1 MSGCGFEMESFGVTL
16 ESLED
21 LYHQNKNLLVGFML
35 QTMSI
40 YDDTNPLNSL
50 DFKVKTISF
59 NSRNNCFSFHSKS
72 SVQTNVILLKK
83 IHSNLGHV
91 QKKRKQPHLSMK
103 KKKIRRKSKK
113 QKSHVSSLYFQ
124 EAKVF
129 FCVSTMMSSR
139 HYVVPHDFILDQ
151 YHSTVHITILHAL
164 VCKVRNLLIEY
175 GGRK

>member
-83 IHSNLGHV
+83 KSIQILAMY
-91 QKKRKQPHLSMK
+91 KKEKKTTTSIYEEKEDK
-103 KKKIRRKSKK
+103 KKK
-113 QKSHVSSLYFQ
+113 QKAKIPCVIFVFSGSQSIFLRLYYDVVSSLRR
-124 EAKVF
+124 A
-129 FCVSTMMSSR
+129 T
-139 HYVVPHDFILDQ
+139 
-151 YHSTVHITILHAL
+151 
-164 VCKVRNLLIEY
+164 
-175 GGRK
+175 

>member
-1 MSGCGFEMESFGVTL
+1 
-16 ESLED
+16 
-21 LYHQNKNLLVGFML
+21 ML

-59 NSRNNCFSFHSKS
+59 NSRNNCFSFHSKG

-83 IHSNLGHV
+83 SIQILAMY
-91 QKKRKQPHLSMK
+91 KKRKQPHLSMK